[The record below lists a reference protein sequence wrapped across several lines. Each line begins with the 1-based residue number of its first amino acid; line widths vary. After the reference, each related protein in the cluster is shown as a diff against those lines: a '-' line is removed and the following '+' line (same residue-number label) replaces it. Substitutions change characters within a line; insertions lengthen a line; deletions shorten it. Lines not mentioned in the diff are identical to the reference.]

1 MLVSQK
7 DPARVELFSILTLT
21 FLFVRI
27 TYKEVNS
34 GNYTETRIVEVY
46 IYRCSPTQRG
56 AVVLVFTIS
65 ARYNVT

>member
-1 MLVSQK
+1 MFQK
-7 DPARVELFSILTLT
+7 DPARVEVFSILTLT

-46 IYRCSPTQRG
+46 LPLFTDTEGGSCFGIYH
-56 AVVLVFTIS
+56 IS
-65 ARYNVT
+65 